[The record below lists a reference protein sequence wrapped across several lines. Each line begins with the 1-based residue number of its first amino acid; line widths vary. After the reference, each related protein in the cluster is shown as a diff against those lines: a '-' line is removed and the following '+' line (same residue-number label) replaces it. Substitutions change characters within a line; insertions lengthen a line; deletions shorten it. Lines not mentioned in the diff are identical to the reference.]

1 MEQTFHNLAL
11 IVEVTTYY
19 KLFLAA
25 IEMFEHLF
33 GAVFEIYDHQFLG
46 FKLLKFFEYKFT
58 KKFDTPTTRTINF
71 AFGRYNLALKL
82 REPKRKP
89 TQCSIMK
96 KYLAYP
102 IAIAVCL
109 AVGYLSSLLQA
120 DALREWYPTIVRSPL
135 SPPNMVF
142 PIVWGVLYV
151 LMGVSLGECFRTE
164 NMRAVLPWVLQLAVN
179 VLWTFLFF
187 WLRDPLLGMV
197 AMLLLIVLTIWYMS
211 SAGRT
216 SSWAAWLMMPYM
228 LWLIFATYL
237 NWYVYANN

>member
-1 MEQTFHNLAL
+1 
-11 IVEVTTYY
+11 
-19 KLFLAA
+19 
-25 IEMFEHLF
+25 MFEHLF
-33 GAVFEIYDHQFLG
+33 GALIEIDNHSLSVFDFSL
-46 FKLLKFFEYKFT
+46 FDYKFT
-58 KKFDTPTTRTINF
+58 KKFDTPTTCTIFF
-71 AFGRYNLALKL
+71 AFARYSLVLKL
-82 REPKRKP
+82 REQRRKP

-96 KYLAYP
+96 KYIAYP

-120 DALREWYPTIVRSPL
+120 DALREWYPTIAKAPL

-151 LMGVSLGECFRTE
+151 LMGLSLGECFRTE

-187 WLRDPLLGMV
+187 WLREPLLGV
-197 AMLLLIVLTIWYMS
+197 VSLLLLIVLTIWYIS
-211 SAGRT
+211 TAGRT
-216 SSWAAWLMMPYM
+216 STWAAWLMMPYL
-228 LWLIFATYL
+228 LWLLFATYL

>member
-1 MEQTFHNLAL
+1 
-11 IVEVTTYY
+11 
-19 KLFLAA
+19 
-25 IEMFEHLF
+25 
-33 GAVFEIYDHQFLG
+33 
-46 FKLLKFFEYKFT
+46 
-58 KKFDTPTTRTINF
+58 
-71 AFGRYNLALKL
+71 
-82 REPKRKP
+82 
-89 TQCSIMK
+89 MK
-96 KYLAYP
+96 KYIAYP

-120 DALREWYPTIVRSPL
+120 DALREWYPTIARSPL

-164 NMRAVLPWVLQLAVN
+164 NMSAVLPWVLQLAVN
-179 VLWTFLFF
+179 VLWSFLFF
-187 WLRDPLLGMV
+187 WLRDPLLGLV